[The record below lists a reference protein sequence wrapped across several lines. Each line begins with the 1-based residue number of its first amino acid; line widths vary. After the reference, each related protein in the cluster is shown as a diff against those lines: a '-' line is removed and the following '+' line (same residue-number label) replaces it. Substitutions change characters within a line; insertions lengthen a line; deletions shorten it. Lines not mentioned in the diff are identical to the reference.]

1 MRLLFAGSPALAV
14 PSLEALARHHEL
26 ASVLTNPDRP
36 TGRGREPAQTPVK
49 RAALSLGVP
58 VLQPRAFDAELGERV
73 RALAPELLV
82 VVAFGTILK
91 PDFLTLFP
99 RGGINLHASL
109 LPRYRGPAPITAAI
123 LAGDRETGLTVQ
135 TLAPRMDAGD
145 ILAVR
150 RVELT
155 GEETTASLSERLAAL
170 GPELLLNTLA
180 ALRTGTLAPRA
191 QDEAAA
197 TYCRLVRKED
207 GRVDWSRPAEEIER
221 MIRAFDPWPRA
232 FTTLHGSR
240 LALLSGEVHPGEV
253 DRAGKTEGLVLGAE
267 SGYGI
272 LVQTGR
278 GVLGVDALQL
288 QARKPLDWRSFLNG
302 HRDLIGTTLGGEA

>member
-1 MRLLFAGSPALAV
+1 
-14 PSLEALARHHEL
+14 
-26 ASVLTNPDRP
+26 
-36 TGRGREPAQTPVK
+36 
-49 RAALSLGVP
+49 
-58 VLQPRAFDAELGERV
+58 
-73 RALAPELLV
+73 
-82 VVAFGTILK
+82 
-91 PDFLTLFP
+91 
-99 RGGINLHASL
+99 
-109 LPRYRGPAPITAAI
+109 
-123 LAGDRETGLTVQ
+123 
-135 TLAPRMDAGD
+135 
-145 ILAVR
+145 
-150 RVELT
+150 
-155 GEETTASLSERLAAL
+155 
-170 GPELLLNTLA
+170 
-180 ALRTGTLAPRA
+180 
-191 QDEAAA
+191 
-197 TYCRLVRKED
+197 
-207 GRVDWSRPAEEIER
+207 